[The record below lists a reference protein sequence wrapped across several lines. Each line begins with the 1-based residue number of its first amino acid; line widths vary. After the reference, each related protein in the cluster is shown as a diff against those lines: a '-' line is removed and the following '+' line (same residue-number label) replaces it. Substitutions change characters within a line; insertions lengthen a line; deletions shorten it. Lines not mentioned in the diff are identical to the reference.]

1 VQSGEDVIQVRLRRM
16 IVIVITGVVTLNNCR
31 PGPEEREEPPID
43 PVSQDARPQ
52 ICSNSQEPGGG
63 EVSGIEGHVI
73 SVTRISTGEYTLGS
87 PQQARIAIT
96 DEDSDAVIYLVTDRD
111 GYFCVLLPPGTY
123 RLQPQSLTLF
133 AFVQEQTVTVHEGQ
147 MTEVEILYEIP
158 LT

>member
-1 VQSGEDVIQVRLRRM
+1 M

-111 GYFCVLLPPGTY
+111 GYFCVL
-123 RLQPQSLTLF
+123 PQSLTLF